1 MKKILEFIET
11 DFEADDNR
19 VFSLKNINVC
29 VFENEITGIFVEP
42 EEKDIPLFDLAEG
55 MVRPSRGAVE
65 FMGRRWQEMGASEL
79 LKNRGRI
86 GRTFG
91 ANAWLSNLTVLENL
105 LLGQRHHTK
114 RHEKDIREEAD
125 RLASVLG
132 VDRIPHVHSFSVP
145 GHTLRKSE
153 LIRVFLGRPDL
164 ALIDLAGSKG
174 DRADLDKLFALCRE
188 TAGNGTAFLLTTADR
203 QIWERVRQEANRNF
217 ILGLDG
223 TLKQLENP
231 V

>member
-11 DFEADDNR
+11 DFEAGDNR
-19 VFSLKNINVC
+19 GLNLKNINAC
-29 VFENEITGIFVEP
+29 VFRNEITGIYVEHG
-42 EEKDIPLFDLAEG
+42 EDSPLFDLAEG
-55 MVRPSRGAVE
+55 MARPSRGTVE
-65 FMGRRWQEMGASEL
+65 FMGKRWQEMGASEL

-105 LLGQRHHTK
+105 LLAQRHHT
-114 RHEKDIREEAD
+114 RRLEKDIREEAD
-125 RLASVLG
+125 RLASMLG
-132 VDRIPHVHSFSVP
+132 IEIPSVHSFSAP
-145 GHTLRKSE
+145 ESTLRKCE
-153 LIRVFLGRPDL
+153 LIRAFLGRPDL

-174 DRADLDKLFALCRE
+174 DRSDLDKLFALCRE
-188 TAGNGTAFLLTTADR
+188 TAGNGTAFLLTTTDS
-203 QIWERVRQEANRNF
+203 QIWERVRQETNLNF